1 MRELYDL
8 LALAVRL
15 WRQCWPQLLLI
26 AACGAIAN
34 DLLLPAA
41 VQAGF
46 VNGLA
51 GLAVLSLVVLT
62 KLVVVVLMFLA
73 LRPYMP
79 AVATLQ
85 PGGGPAPSAGAMP
98 QGGSRA
104 VYALI
109 AIAIIPFFAYYAA
122 WGFLG
127 DTVREYSLLALDMRP
142 FGERAVILD
151 IPDSQWLFASIAL
164 SWVVRRFAKAMRA
177 RGSRPIGQFV
187 IVICDANWVFVG
199 LYVLSRWK
207 DAAWAWLAAGGP
219 IPYLIFTR
227 DLLSSW
233 ISTALAAT
241 PVPVELAEPP
251 LAASAQS
258 LLLYAL
264 LPLVW
269 LLMAAVIYGCDMSE
283 AAPLTKHRRISS
295 ALSRYSALPRFLRDF
310 IDHFVSGY
318 RSRYVPVV
326 NSVRLAFGASLPV
339 LLGLIVLYR
348 AIGWGGAW
356 AWIGLSRLIGPHDLT
371 TWQALAS
378 PIALLLGG
386 PSDIRG
392 GIVVDALRICL
403 LAAVMEQA
411 VGARLTRNG
420 EVRDS
425 AQSEGNAD
433 AQPAG

>member
-8 LALAVRL
+8 LALAARL

-46 VNGLA
+46 INGLA
-51 GLAVLSLVVLT
+51 GLAVLSLIVLT

-73 LRPYMP
+73 LRAYMP

-85 PGGGPAPSAGAMP
+85 PGGGAATTATMP

-109 AIAIIPFFAYYAA
+109 AVALIPFFAYYAA

-127 DTVREYSLLALDMRP
+127 DTVREYSLLALSLRP

-151 IPDSQWLFASIAL
+151 IPNSSWLFVSVAL
-164 SWVVRRFAKAMRA
+164 SWAVRRFAKAMRA
-177 RGSRPIGQFV
+177 RGSRPVWQFV
-187 IVICDANWVFVG
+187 IVICDANWIFVG

-207 DAAWAWLAAGGP
+207 DAAWAWVAAGGP
-219 IPYLIFTR
+219 MPYLIFIR

-233 ISTALAAT
+233 IAKASAAS

-251 LAASAQS
+251 LSTSAQS

-269 LLMAAVIYGCDMSE
+269 LLMAAVIYGCDMSDT
-283 AAPLTKHRRISS
+283 ASLAKHRRVVG
-295 ALSRYSALPRFLRDF
+295 ALSRYGSLPRFLRDF

-356 AWIGLSRLIGPHDLT
+356 TWIGLSRLIGPHDLP
-371 TWQALAS
+371 TWQMLAS
-378 PIALLLGG
+378 PIGLLLGG

-392 GIVVDALRICL
+392 GILVDTLRICL

-411 VGARLTRNG
+411 VGARLRREAKTM
-420 EVRDS
+420 DS
-425 AQSEGNAD
+425 GQSAGSAD

>member
-8 LALAVRL
+8 LALAARL
-15 WRQCWPQLLLI
+15 WRRCWPQLLLI
-26 AACGAIAN
+26 ACCGAIAN
-34 DLLLPAA
+34 ELLLPAA

-51 GLAVLSLVVLT
+51 GLAVLALIVLA
-62 KLVVVVLMFLA
+62 KLVAVVLMFLA
-73 LRPYMP
+73 LRAHMP

-85 PGGGPAPSAGAMP
+85 PGGGAPAAVAPE
-98 QGGSRA
+98 GGSRA
-104 VYALI
+104 AYALI
-109 AIAIIPFFAYYAA
+109 AVAIIPFFTYYAA

-127 DTVREYSLLALDMRP
+127 DTVREYSLLALSMRP

-151 IPDSQWLFASIAL
+151 IPDSHWLFVSVAL
-164 SWVVRRFAKAMRA
+164 SWTIRRFAKAMRA
-177 RGSRPIGQFV
+177 RGSRPFWQFV

-219 IPYLIFTR
+219 LPYLIFLR

-233 ISTALAAT
+233 IGRAFAAM
-241 PVPVELAEPP
+241 PPPVELAEPP
-251 LAASAQS
+251 FATSAQS

-264 LPLVW
+264 LPLIW
-269 LLMAAVIYGCDMSE
+269 LLMAAVICGCDMSE
-283 AAPLTKHRRISS
+283 STPLAKHRRISG
-295 ALSRYSALPRFLRDF
+295 ALARYSALPRFVRDF
-310 IDHFVSGY
+310 IDHFVAGY
-318 RSRYVPVV
+318 RSRYMPVV

-348 AIGWGGAW
+348 AIGWAGAW
-356 AWIGLSRLIGPHDLT
+356 AWVGLTRLIGPQELSV
-371 TWQALAS
+371 WQALAS

-392 GIVVDALRICL
+392 GILVDSLRICL

-411 VGARLTRNG
+411 VGARLARERAAMG
-420 EVRDS
+420 SVR
-425 AQSEGNAD
+425 SEGSAD
-433 AQPAG
+433 ARPAG